1 MAHLERQAVLVRP
14 IQREFDIGP
23 HPGPQ
28 PRERRAPVVLGV
40 VQRHQ
45 QLGEKIVGDRLQD
58 RLLVGKNAD
67 TARSATRPPWP
78 RCGASSL
85 AQSLPEETA
94 AWRRSISRHGG
105 RRPGPGVCGCGQA
118 AYYQGRS
125 LGYLCSP
132 MRQKSTL
139 NRTFWLRGAVLLV
152 TVAPAWAA
160 PEEPC
165 FEALAATRNYTLG
178 APRHAVPAPDGK
190 SVFYLRSGPRDT
202 RLGLY
207 QYLLETRFARALAMP
222 EAAPE
227 NLSTEEK
234 ARRERARMTLTGITD
249 FALSQDGER
258 ILVSQADQLG
268 FMDMPDGDLKKVP
281 GAGWIAPRLSPDGSA
296 VAAGARQRSARR
308 RTGLRRRHQAHDRRH
323 RCGHTRPRRVRRR
336 RGTGPPRRQLVEPG
350 RHPPGLRGSRQ
361 HQRRKTFHRRSGAPR
376 GAADRIPLSARRHRE
391 RRRAARH
398 HRAHWRQNHVD
409 RLGSRDL
416 SVTWRGWSGRKAGNC
431 RCWC

>member
-1 MAHLERQAVLVRP
+1 
-14 IQREFDIGP
+14 
-23 HPGPQ
+23 
-28 PRERRAPVVLGV
+28 
-40 VQRHQ
+40 
-45 QLGEKIVGDRLQD
+45 
-58 RLLVGKNAD
+58 
-67 TARSATRPPWP
+67 
-78 RCGASSL
+78 
-85 AQSLPEETA
+85 
-94 AWRRSISRHGG
+94 
-105 RRPGPGVCGCGQA
+105 
-118 AYYQGRS
+118 
-125 LGYLCSP
+125 

-296 VAAGARQRSARR
+296 VAA
-308 RTGLRRRHQAHDRRH
+308 
-323 RCGHTRPRRVRRR
+323 VRDND
-336 RGTGPPRRQLVEPG
+336 LHVVE
-350 RHPPGLRGSRQ
+350 LA
-361 HQRRKTFHRRSGAPR
+361 SGADTR
-376 GAADRIPLSARRHRE
+376 LTTGGTDVVTHGLAEFAAAEEL
-391 RRRAARH
+391 
-398 HRAHWRQNHVD
+398 D
-409 RLGSRDL
+409 RLDGS
-416 SVTWRGWSGRKAGNC
+416 WWSPDGTRLVYE
-431 RCWC
+431 